1 LSQKELAKFPYFNY
15 ALAKEIVIYRTMN
28 NGIKEIAD
36 LTKIKGMP
44 NEKINII
51 ALYLDF

>member
-1 LSQKELAKFPYFNY
+1 
-15 ALAKEIVIYRTMN
+15 MN
-28 NGIKEIAD
+28 GDIHNIED

-44 NEKINII
+44 NDKIKII

>member
-1 LSQKELAKFPYFNY
+1 
-15 ALAKEIVIYRTMN
+15 MN
-28 NGIKEIAD
+28 NRIKNVDD

-44 NEKINII
+44 NEKIKII